1 MCSPTSLHLA
11 LPCRVV
17 DPKEH
22 IRQLVAAALSAAL
35 QQHSADTVVAAL
47 ARALHANRAP
57 KVKCAVMDCFAAAAR
72 GSEQQPPLL
81 RQLAGTGAGLAGL
94 LRSMLQLAAD
104 KNPDIRRAAA
114 EAVAAA
120 YHGGEAQAV
129 MAAVHALPPADA
141 LAVQRAVGPAIQRG
155 ATAAAKEA
163 PQVAPRPNSRAADS
177 SAQHSRRQSSEGL
190 KQLGSQGQPHRRAES
205 SGSLTARSRHSSQA
219 ASPPKAPAVAPAAV
233 ATAPVQ
239 AAAPAQLT
247 PEPPSPFMWRGQSA
261 SPLPVEQQ
269 PAGSA
274 AAAVAAPADSVAQE
288 CSAHV
293 HPAAAA
299 ASASMA
305 APPAPAAASA
315 APHQPALAS
324 SQLAPFDDVMAAQLA
339 RVLAQLE
346 AGPTSEGLQALSR
359 LAHLLPAT
367 AWPPCFEQASGGAAA
382 RRHARVRLPCPISRL
397 HSC

>member
-1 MCSPTSLHLA
+1 MCSPTCLHLA
-11 LPCRVV
+11 LTCRVV

-22 IRQLVAAALSAAL
+22 IRQLVAASLSAAL

-47 ARALHANRAP
+47 ARALQANRAP

-163 PQVAPRPNSRAADS
+163 PLAAPRPGSRAVDS

-205 SGSLTARSRHSSQA
+205 SGSLTARSRHRSQA
-219 ASPPKAPAVAPAAV
+219 ASPPKAPAVAPTAAV
-233 ATAPVQ
+233 AAAPVQ
-239 AAAPAQLT
+239 AAAPPQLT
-247 PEPPSPFMWRGQSA
+247 PEPPSPFMWRSQSA
-261 SPLPVEQQ
+261 SPLPAEQQ

-274 AAAVAAPADSVAQE
+274 AVAAAPADSVAAE
-288 CSAHV
+288 CPAHV
-293 HPAAAA
+293 AAL
-299 ASASMA
+299 
-305 APPAPAAASA
+305 PAPAAASA
-315 APHQPALAS
+315 APQQTALAS

-346 AGPTSEGLQALSR
+346 AGSTSEGLQALSR
-359 LAHLLPAT
+359 LAHLLPAA

-382 RRHARVRLPCPISRL
+382 RRHARARLPCPISRL
-397 HSC
+397 QCLLS